1 MKRTFTIPLFA
12 LAIVLFFNACKSD
25 VKKEQLPTN
34 SKSQQSFLKVAYADG
49 FSIDINGNYPIIK
62 VNKPWP
68 GAEQAFTY
76 AVIPDS
82 ILPTI
87 TFPADAYDAVIT
99 TPIKKLVV
107 TSTTHIPALESL
119 GELDKLVGFPD
130 TKYISSMPARER
142 IKKGLIKEL
151 GQNEK
156 LNTEMTIALQPDVI
170 IGFSIDNQNSTYS
183 TLEQANIPV
192 VYNGDWAETHPL
204 GKAEWIKFFGVL
216 LGKEKQADSIFTQIA
231 KDYNATKKLAQNK
244 TNNPTVISGALYK
257 DVWYMPT
264 GESWAAKFIADAG
277 GNYLYRDTKG
287 NGSLA
292 LSVEAVL
299 QKGTQADYWIGP
311 AQFTAYQEMNA
322 ANPHYQQFKAFTDKK
337 VYTFSNTKGLT
348 GGLLYYELA
357 PQRPDL
363 VLKDLVHWL
372 HPDLLPN
379 YNPYFFTPL
388 R

>member
-1 MKRTFTIPLFA
+1 MKRSYFSILYPLVVIF
-12 LAIVLFFNACKSD
+12 IFIACKSD
-25 VKKEQLPTN
+25 KKEQLLPPSSTP
-34 SKSQQSFLKVAYADG
+34 QPVLLKVEYAEG
-49 FSIDINGNYPIIK
+49 FSIDTSGNYPIII

-130 TKYISSMPARER
+130 TEYISSMPARAR
-142 IKKGLIKEL
+142 IKKGRIKEL

-156 LNTEMTIALQPDVI
+156 LNTEMTIALQPNVVV
-170 IGFSIDNQNSTYS
+170 GFSIDNQNSIYA

-231 KDYNATKKLAQNK
+231 EDYNTTKKLAKNK
-244 TNNPTVISGALYK
+244 TNKPSVISGALYK
-257 DVWYMPT
+257 DVWYLPT

-277 GNYLYRDTKG
+277 GNYLYKDSQG
-287 NGSLA
+287 SGSLA

-299 QKGTQADYWIGP
+299 QNGSLADYWIGP
-311 AQFTAYQEMNA
+311 AQFTSYQEMET
-322 ANPHYQQFKAFTDKK
+322 ANSHYQQFKAFTNKK
-337 VYTFSNTKGLT
+337 IYTFSNTKGLT

-372 HPDLLPN
+372 HPDLLPD
-379 YNPYFFTPL
+379 YTPYFFTPL
-388 R
+388 Q